1 MKPTPPGAQP
11 DKPASP
17 APVAPARLQL
27 PGLPPLAW
35 QPLGPPEARLGL
47 YVVDNPDE
55 LLDGMDDASFQAS
68 DERMPYW
75 ALLWPSGEA
84 LARHVLEAR
93 GLAGKRVLDLG
104 CGVAPEALAAA
115 RQGARV
121 TCLDWAPEPEAL
133 VRLSAGRLGVTL
145 QRFVVADWRTP
156 PADLGTFDLVL
167 GADVL
172 YEARNAEPVAA
183 FLATHLAPGGEAWL
197 ADPGR
202 LHARDFPEV
211 AARAGLVLR
220 GSQPLLC
227 ADREVRVTLWRYARA
242 SAAPGG

>member
-11 DKPASP
+11 DP
-17 APVAPARLQL
+17 APGAVPRL

-35 QPLGPPEARLGL
+35 QPLGPPQARLGL
-47 YVVDNPDE
+47 YVVDDPDA

-93 GLAGKRVLDLG
+93 GLSGKRVLDLG
-104 CGVAPEALAAA
+104 CGVAPEGLAAA

-121 TCLDWAPEPEAL
+121 TCLDWAPEPEPL
-133 VRLSAGRLGVTL
+133 VRLSAERLGVSL
-145 QRFVVADWRTP
+145 ERFVVADWRTP
-156 PADLGTFDLVL
+156 PAGLGTFDLVL

-183 FLATHLAPGGEAWL
+183 FLAVHLAHSGEAWL

-202 LHARDFPEV
+202 LHARDFPAV

-220 GSQPLLC
+220 ERQPLLC
-227 ADREVRVTLWRYARA
+227 ADPEAQVTLWRYARA
-242 SAAPGG
+242 GGAAAPAV